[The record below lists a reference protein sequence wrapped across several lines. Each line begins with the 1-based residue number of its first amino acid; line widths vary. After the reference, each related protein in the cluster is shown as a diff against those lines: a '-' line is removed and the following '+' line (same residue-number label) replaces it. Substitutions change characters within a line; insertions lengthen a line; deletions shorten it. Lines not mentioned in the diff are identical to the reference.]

1 MSHLIYLDYHATTP
15 CDPRVVQAM
24 LPYFSE
30 TFGNPSSVVHLAS
43 RQAAEAVERAR
54 AQVAQLIGARPGEII
69 FTSGATESNNL
80 AIFGLARGGTAHRK
94 RIVTT
99 AIEHKAVLG
108 PCQEL
113 QRQGFEV
120 IQLPVNREGLVDL
133 NAARSAITDETL
145 LVSIQAANNEIG
157 TIQPVA
163 EIARLAHEQG
173 AWMHADAAQAVGKIL
188 VDVEAWEVDLL
199 SLSAHK
205 LYGPKGVG
213 ALFVSG
219 GAAALPLKPLMIG
232 GGQERELRPGT
243 LNVPGIVGLGE
254 ACALCMHQLDDESR
268 LVADL
273 RNQLERRLLRTIPG
287 SSRNGATQERLPGNS
302 SLTFPG
308 VDAEAL
314 IANVPELALSTGS
327 ACTSGA
333 LEPSHVLLAIGLSR
347 EAAYRTI
354 RIGLGRFT
362 TQADVDEATNTIMS
376 TYHRLLDIQS
386 EHDSN

>member
-1 MSHLIYLDYHATTP
+1 
-15 CDPRVVQAM
+15 
-24 LPYFSE
+24 
-30 TFGNPSSVVHLAS
+30 
-43 RQAAEAVERAR
+43 
-54 AQVAQLIGARPGEII
+54 
-69 FTSGATESNNL
+69 
-80 AIFGLARGGTAHRK
+80 
-94 RIVTT
+94 
-99 AIEHKAVLG
+99 VLG

-113 QRQGFEV
+113 QHQGFEV
-120 IQLPVNREGLVDL
+120 IRLPVNREGLVDL
-133 NAARSAITDETL
+133 NAARSAITDKTL

-157 TIQPVA
+157 TIQPIV
-163 EIARLAHEQG
+163 EIARLAHDQG
-173 AWMHADAAQAVGKIL
+173 AWMHTDAAQAVGKIP
-188 VDVEAWEVDLL
+188 VDVEAWGVDLL

-232 GGQERELRPGT
+232 GGQEHELRPGT

-268 LVADL
+268 LVAEL
-273 RNQLERRLLRTIPG
+273 RNQLERRLLRTIAG
-287 SSRNGATQERLPGNS
+287 SSRNGAIQERLPGNS
-302 SLTFPG
+302 SLTLPG

-314 IANVPELALSTGS
+314 IANVPELALSAGS

-362 TQADVDEATNTIMS
+362 TKDDIETATDSIVS
-376 TYHRLLDIQS
+376 AHHRLCELQS
-386 EHDSN
+386 KHGTN